1 MDELN
6 ENVINENIKEIAEIF
21 VDRKYAGKTVGEVQD
36 EQQLTVFLI
45 LRDDLSILPQK
56 DTILKLNDVIVIRE
70 RKDVS

>member
-1 MDELN
+1 M
-6 ENVINENIKEIAEIF
+6 
-21 VDRKYAGKTVGEVQD
+21 
-36 EQQLTVFLI
+36 I

>member
-1 MDELN
+1 M
-6 ENVINENIKEIAEIF
+6 
-21 VDRKYAGKTVGEVQD
+21 GEVQD

-70 RKDVS
+70 SKDVS